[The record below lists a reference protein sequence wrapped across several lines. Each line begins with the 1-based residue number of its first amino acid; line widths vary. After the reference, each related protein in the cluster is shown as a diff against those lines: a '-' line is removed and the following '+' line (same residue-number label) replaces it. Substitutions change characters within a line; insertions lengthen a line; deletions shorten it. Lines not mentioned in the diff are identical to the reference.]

1 MLIAFLDL
9 IDDYGLVL
17 KYADE
22 SHTTVINLINKLLYP
37 FSRKEKKRRYNLKLV
52 NLLDYSI

>member
-22 SHTTVINLINKLLYP
+22 SNTKVINLINKLLYP